1 MARLHRSCPPGYTQ
15 HVIQRGNNRAPCCG
29 DDADRYQYIE
39 WLSEYA
45 QEFAVAVHAW
55 VLMTNHVHLLATPST
70 EGGLSRLMQFLGRRY
85 VRYFNKTCQR
95 TGTLWEGRFKSCVV
109 QGVHYALRCHV
120 YIEMNPVRAG
130 MVSRPGEYQH
140 SSYRCHAAGGS
151 HVLWTP
157 HPEYLAL
164 GADQAQRLET
174 YQRLLSAR
182 AADDAQQIR
191 DATNKGLALGTAQF
205 KNQLEQLHQRR
216 LRPATLGRPK
226 KISSDPNCLTEPAA

>member
-15 HVIQRGNNRAPCCG
+15 HVIQRGNNRAPCFG
-29 DDADRYQYIE
+29 DDADRYQYID
-39 WLSEYA
+39 WLTEYA

-70 EGGLSRLMQFLGRRY
+70 DGGLSRLMQCLGRRY

-109 QGVHYALRCHV
+109 QDVHYALRCHV

-164 GADQAQRLET
+164 GADQAQRLES

-182 AADDAQQIR
+182 SAADAQQIR
-191 DATNKGLALGTAQF
+191 DATHKGHGAIQESA
-205 KNQLEQLHQRR
+205 
-216 LRPATLGRPK
+216 
-226 KISSDPNCLTEPAA
+226 

>member
-15 HVIQRGNNRAPCCG
+15 HVIQRGNNRAPCFG
-29 DDADRYQYIE
+29 DDADRYQYME

-70 EGGLSRLMQFLGRRY
+70 EGGLSRLMQCLGRRY

-130 MVSRPGEYQH
+130 LVSRPGEYQH
-140 SSYRCHAAGGS
+140 SSYRCHAAGAS

-182 AADDAQQIR
+182 SAADAQQIR
-191 DATNKGLALGTAQF
+191 DATHKGLALGTAQF
-205 KNQLEQLHQRR
+205 KNQLEQLHHRR

-226 KISSDPNCLTEPAA
+226 KISSDPN